1 MKAHSIICHDRLGTH
16 THTRKHAQM
25 RETDTKPRCVAQ
37 TLETRAANGGGGGGR
52 GGTSR
57 EAAIALER
65 KAKRPIFPG

>member
-1 MKAHSIICHDRLGTH
+1 MKAHSIICHYRLGTH
-16 THTRKHAQM
+16 THASMQM

-37 TLETRAANGGGGGGR
+37 TLETRAANGGGGGR